1 MNKKT
6 IAFLT
11 RSLVD
16 ATGRNM
22 WKGIVAGCQKDRTPL
37 ITFRGPVLNK
47 GQGSIIYNLITDDAF
62 SGIISWASSDVD
74 QPTFAFY
81 EKFEKTPLVCM
92 TFKIE
97 GKPLIVTDCKA
108 GEIELINHL
117 VDVHHLSK
125 IAFIRG
131 PQTHIYAKERY
142 EGYLEGLKR
151 HGIKIDERLV
161 SDCGGWALSDGA
173 NAVKKWLDQGLK
185 PGTDIQ
191 AIVAVGDNVAIGAQ
205 EELIHNGYSV
215 PHDIAV
221 CGFNGTDDAAWSNPP
236 ITSVEMPFYGQ
247 GVQSYNTLKAM
258 LNGQKYEQ
266 EFRYKTRLVLGE
278 SCGCSSVS
286 AGKAFFSASKKK
298 EQNQQSSKK
307 GLFAEKKSHAEESIS
322 SSSRIS
328 TVIWQEALKA
338 NILNVV
344 NNDRYSSHETRE
356 FFNDVI
362 DQYIFAFVS
371 DSLGKSL
378 KPVFTQTLSRSL
390 NKFIKVSK
398 EFSVWQDVVS
408 TTRATALPFL
418 KPGSTEYSKAENL
431 FQQGRILINEVDC
444 RTQKLTN
451 LLESRKESIL
461 RQVSTDILSC
471 SELDK
476 LLEIVAKSIPKLG
489 LRGCYIA
496 LYNDC
501 HYTEQNREIPETSR
515 MVLAVKNKNRISLP
529 AEGLSFKT
537 TEIIPDKFFGA
548 DEFAVYEV
556 ESLHYQDKF
565 LGYIIFESEDDN
577 GIIYAT
583 LRDLISCSLYSALL
597 LMERNSSRQLL
608 ESTMQTMTE
617 KAALVSQQSEGIYGN
632 INQISQNM
640 DSVASNI
647 KDISQNIA
655 TVTSTVSSANQMI
668 TEADSAIETLVK
680 STSQI
685 DNAVQM
691 INDIA
696 EKTNVL
702 ALNAAIEAAHAGDAG
717 KGFSV
722 VAKEVKALAAQTVSS
737 TQQIQQLVTKNSEN
751 TKQTKE
757 IINSTN
763 KAIKTIASLS
773 DNIKSSITE
782 QVSSSTE
789 ISSQLQG
796 ASTGTEQISA
806 AIVEIAKLGDKIKI

>member
-22 WKGIVAGCQKDRTPL
+22 WKGIVSGCQKDKIPL

-47 GQGSIIYNLITDDAF
+47 GQGSIIYNLLTDKSF

-74 QPTFAFY
+74 QATFDFY
-81 EKFEKTPLVCM
+81 KRFENTPLVCM
-92 TFKIE
+92 TFKIQ
-97 GKPLIVTDCKA
+97 GKPLIVTDCKT

-117 VDVHHLSK
+117 VDIHHFTK

-131 PQTHIYAKERY
+131 PETHIYAKERY
-142 EGYLEGLKR
+142 EGYLEGLNR
-151 HGIKIDERLV
+151 HGIKIDENLI
-161 SDCGGWALSDGA
+161 SPCGGWAIPDGA
-173 NAVKKWLDQGLK
+173 KAVRAWLDKGLK

-221 CGFNGTDDAAWSNPP
+221 CGFNGTEDAAWSNPP

-258 LNGQKYEQ
+258 LNGQSYEQ
-266 EFRYKTRLVLGE
+266 EFRYKTRLVIGE
-278 SCGCSSVS
+278 SCGCSSASVK
-286 AGKAFFSASKKK
+286 KAFFSSNPNSGETPK
-298 EQNQQSSKK
+298 SDKK
-307 GLFAEKKSHAEESIS
+307 GLFSRKKQSAVSNFSESS
-322 SSSRIS
+322 QLNSLA
-328 TVIWQEALKA
+328 WQDSLKT
-338 NILNVV
+338 NVLSV
-344 NNDRYSSHETRE
+344 VKNDRYSKPETID
-356 FFNDVI
+356 FFNNFI
-362 DQYIFAFVS
+362 DQYISSFVS
-371 DSLGKSL
+371 DCLGKSL
-378 KPVFTQTLSRSL
+378 KPVFTQTLSKAL
-390 NKFIKVSK
+390 NKFNKVSK
-398 EFSVWQDVVS
+398 EFSVWQDVIS
-408 TTRATALPFL
+408 TTRATALPSL
-418 KPGSTEYSKAENL
+418 RGKNNEYDKAENL
-431 FQQGRILINEVDC
+431 FQQARILINEVDC
-444 RTQKLTN
+444 RIQKLAN
-451 LLESRKESIL
+451 LLESRKEAVL

-471 SELDK
+471 SELSK
-476 LLEIVAKSIPKLG
+476 LLEIVAKSVPKLG
-489 LRGCYIA
+489 LDGCYIA

-501 HYTEQNREIPETSR
+501 HYTEQNQEIPETSR
-515 MVLAVKNKNRISLP
+515 MVLAVKGRKRISIP
-529 AEGLSFKT
+529 DEGITFNT
-537 TEIIPDKFFGA
+537 TEIIPDKISVGDDFS
-548 DEFAVYEV
+548 VYEV

-565 LGYIIFESEDDN
+565 LGYIVFESKEDN
-577 GIIYAT
+577 GIIYTT
-583 LRDLISCSLYSALL
+583 LRDQISCSLYSALL
-597 LMERNSSRQLL
+597 LMERNNSRKLL

-617 KAALVSQQSEGIYGN
+617 KAALVSQKSEGISGN
-632 INQISQNM
+632 INQISKNM

-655 TVTSTVSSANQMI
+655 TVTSTVGNANQMI

-680 STSQI
+680 STAQI

-737 TQQIQQLVTKNSEN
+737 TQKIQELVAKNTEN
-751 TKQTKE
+751 TEQTKD
-757 IINSTN
+757 IIKSTN

-796 ASTGTEQISA
+796 ASMGTEQISS
-806 AIVEIAKLGDKIKI
+806 AIVEIARLGDQIKI